1 MARSDE
7 EVLEE
12 IVDDDIRTDEVT
24 SDRSGTDTESVDAS
38 EAADD
43 AGGRLNGL
51 FSLKAFLLS
60 AALIGVGV
68 VGGGAIP
75 VVGTLGSLG
84 GLFVATFVIG
94 LVASERRYL
103 ETALAGGLIVG
114 GSFAL
119 SLLSTGALPVGM
131 DFFREYGLAY
141 GGLGVGLGALLA
153 VVGHYFGRDLRDGL
167 TQDL

>member
-7 EVLEE
+7 EVLDE

-24 SDRSGTDTESVDAS
+24 SDRSGVDTEPVDATG
-38 EAADD
+38 ATND
-43 AGGRLNGL
+43 AGGRLAGL

-68 VGGGAIP
+68 VGGGAVPFI
-75 VVGTLGSLG
+75 GTLGSLG
-84 GLFVATFVIG
+84 GLFVTTFVIG
-94 LVASERRYL
+94 LVASERRYF

-114 GSFAL
+114 ASFAL
-119 SLLSTGALPVGM
+119 SLLSTGVLPVGM